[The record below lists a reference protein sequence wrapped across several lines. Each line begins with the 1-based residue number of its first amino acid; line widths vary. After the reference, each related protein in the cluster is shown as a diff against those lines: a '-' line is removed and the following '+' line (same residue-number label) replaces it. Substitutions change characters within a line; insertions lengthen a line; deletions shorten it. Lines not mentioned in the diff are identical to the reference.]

1 MEEKSLTNIAK
12 ILRNAPKNIM
22 LYCPVIGHVRFLGIT
37 NAMGFDNGIQ
47 VKNIVG
53 TNDPVLDKYGRWTR
67 EGKCVLFPTEFAA
80 TWDNWQDE
88 LFGFGHF
95 ITDDRD
101 KKETLV
107 ISGHDTALAYDSK
120 GCEVTVYKPAYRW
133 ATESEIE
140 SFLAEVY
147 KNGLEYNHNTR
158 TFTKQE
164 PKLPQSWE
172 EFCNMHDV
180 SDTEYFID
188 DVGGIC
194 NAIAHKAFISRSQE
208 DDKNLLPD
216 RATAEAVLA
225 LCQLIQLRNCYN
237 GGWVPNWGK
246 WNKDWGGEPSCCI
259 VFTKLGDPYLK
270 FGADGM
276 HILAFKSEKLATKFL
291 ANFKPLIKK
300 AMVLCT
306 VQEPAIDAEV
316 PYSPKWKAG
325 DTVASSLNPNLVYSI
340 QSIVPADDGRQDYC
354 VELFDEGQSCGT
366 KYIDCRKMDEWGVLE
381 IGCQQ

>member
-194 NAIAHKAFISRSQE
+194 NAIAHKAFISRSKQNDNERDFDGQTMFSKDVSTEFTYETAIETICDTTIWLLENGYIEKHE
-208 DDKNLLPD
+208 DFHPDYYACISNTETGESCIKEICALVEDETLTPKGFSSPEEVCEAAIKYCLENL
-216 RATAEAVLA
+216 
-225 LCQLIQLRNCYN
+225 I
-237 GGWVPNWGK
+237 
-246 WNKDWGGEPSCCI
+246 
-259 VFTKLGDPYLK
+259 
-270 FGADGM
+270 
-276 HILAFKSEKLATKFL
+276 
-291 ANFKPLIKK
+291 
-300 AMVLCT
+300 
-306 VQEPAIDAEV
+306 
-316 PYSPKWKAG
+316 
-325 DTVASSLNPNLVYSI
+325 
-340 QSIVPADDGRQDYC
+340 
-354 VELFDEGQSCGT
+354 
-366 KYIDCRKMDEWGVLE
+366 
-381 IGCQQ
+381 